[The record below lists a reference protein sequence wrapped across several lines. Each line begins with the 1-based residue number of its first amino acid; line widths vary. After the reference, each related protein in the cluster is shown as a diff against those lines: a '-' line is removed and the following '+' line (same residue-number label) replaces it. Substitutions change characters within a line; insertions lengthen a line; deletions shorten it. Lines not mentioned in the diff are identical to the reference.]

1 MQNRDMDIQERDI
14 DRERSLLNFRI
25 LDTDPEDSFDEL
37 ARLAAFVCKTPIALI
52 TFVDKQR
59 EWIKSAVGA
68 NIEKKEI
75 PLENSFGAKLISD
88 PEEFLSVI
96 NPKNDEILCAN
107 PLIKSIKDIGF
118 YAGVP
123 LLDLY
128 GNKIGS
134 LTVLGYKPKDLS
146 FEQLSLLKTI
156 ANQVMLLLEQR
167 KDNVEL
173 KTPVINLNKHEAVL
187 RPNGS
192 QEKTEDKDKFSVPQ
206 DKEGDAVRAIADNGA
221 HKEDLLSASLGEDD
235 LSVWVNQ
242 LETQSKQLVLLCEMD
257 ELLQAAN
264 NDQDIY
270 TIIKNYVQKLF
281 PNTDG
286 SLFVLND
293 PVNQLQDVVS
303 WGDEVRS
310 EHSFVPE
317 MCWGLRLGRV
327 HPGSSSSKELNCQH
341 ILEGD
346 PCNYLCAPLSAGSK
360 ALGLIYIQESAR
372 SKYDPEYES
381 LGSLDKQ
388 YILSTIAKHSGHALL
403 NLKHREKLGTQAV
416 YDSLTGLFNRR
427 YMEETLKRE
436 LSRVTR
442 KKNPLG
448 LILADIDHFK
458 RFNDS
463 YGHAAGDALLRSLGS
478 FLKEHVRR
486 EDIACR
492 YGGEEF
498 VLIMPESSL
507 ENTRRRAEQI
517 RKEIKQLRV
526 WHHGSLIN
534 SVNVSMG
541 VVVFS
546 EHGNSVETLLESA
559 DKALYR
565 AKKHGRDRIE
575 VA

>member
-1 MQNRDMDIQERDI
+1 MQNRDMNIERRET
-14 DRERSLLNFRI
+14 DRERSLLSFRI
-25 LDTDPEDSFDEL
+25 LDTEPEEAYDEL

-52 TFVDKQR
+52 TFIDKDR
-59 EWIKSAVGA
+59 EWIKSAVGIDI
-68 NIEKKEI
+68 NKRDI
-75 PLENSFGAKLISD
+75 PLESSFGSLLVSET
-88 PEEFLSVI
+88 EEFLSVFS
-96 NPKNDEILCAN
+96 PKSDKILCVN
-107 PLIKSIKDIGF
+107 PLIRSINDIDL

-123 LLDLY
+123 LVDLD
-128 GNKIGS
+128 GSKIGS

-156 ANQVMLLLEQR
+156 AKQVMVLLEQR
-167 KDNVEL
+167 KDRLEP
-173 KTPVINLNKHEAVL
+173 KAPVIDLTKHDPVSKPQTSHDE
-187 RPNGS
+187 
-192 QEKTEDKDKFSVPQ
+192 TEDTVRTVIEEDIE
-206 DKEGDAVRAIADNGA
+206 KEYVQAT
-221 HKEDLLSASLGEDD
+221 SLGEKD
-235 LSVWVNQ
+235 LSDWVNK

-264 NDQDIY
+264 SDQDIY
-270 TIIKNYVQKLF
+270 TIMKNYVLKLF
-281 PNTDG
+281 PNTTG
-286 SLFVLND
+286 ALFVLNEAL
-293 PVNQLQDVVS
+293 NLLQDVVT
-303 WGDEVRS
+303 WGEGERS
-310 EHSFVPE
+310 EHSFSPE
-317 MCWGLRLGRV
+317 MCWGLRLGRI
-327 HPGSSSSKELNCQH
+327 HSGTSSSKELYCQH
-341 ILEGD
+341 IVEGD
-346 PCNYLCAPLSAGSK
+346 PFNYLCAPISAGSK
-360 ALGLIYIQESAR
+360 ALGLIYIQEAGEP
-372 SKYDPEYES
+372 KNELEYEK

-388 YILSTIAKHSGHALL
+388 YILSTIAKHSGLAIS

-448 LILADIDHFK
+448 LIMADIDHFK

-478 FLKEHVRR
+478 FFKEHVRR

-517 RKEIKQLRV
+517 REEIKQLRI
-526 WHHGSLIN
+526 WHRGSLIN

-546 EHGNSVETLLESA
+546 EHGNSAESLLESA

-565 AKKHGRDRIE
+565 AKRQGRDRIE

>member
-1 MQNRDMDIQERDI
+1 MNIEGSVTEK
-14 DRERSLLNFRI
+14 ERSLLNFRI
-25 LDTDPEDSFDEL
+25 LDTEPEEAYDEL

-52 TFVDKQR
+52 TFIDKDR
-59 EWIKSAVGA
+59 EWIKSAVG
-68 NIEKKEI
+68 IDIGKREI
-75 PLENSFGAKLISD
+75 PLESSFGAKLISD
-88 PEEFLSVI
+88 PEEFLSVF
-96 NPKNDEILCAN
+96 NPKSDKILGVN
-107 PLIKSIKDIGF
+107 PLIRSIKDIDF
-118 YAGVP
+118 CAGVP
-123 LLDLY
+123 LTDL
-128 GNKIGS
+128 GGSKIGS
-134 LTVLGYKPKDLS
+134 LTILGYKPKDLS

-156 ANQVMLLLEQR
+156 AKQIMVLLEQR
-167 KDNVEL
+167 KDPPEL
-173 KTPVINLNKHEAVL
+173 KAPVIDFKKYDAASKPQTSKVNAEDEDKFTTPQDNEADTVRTVIERDLNKEYVPSISL
-187 RPNGS
+187 G
-192 QEKTEDKDKFSVPQ
+192 DKD
-206 DKEGDAVRAIADNGA
+206 
-221 HKEDLLSASLGEDD
+221 LSD
-235 LSVWVNQ
+235 WVNK

-264 NDQDIY
+264 SDQDIF
-270 TIIKNYVQKLF
+270 TIIKNYVQRLF
-281 PNTDG
+281 PNTSG
-286 SLFVLND
+286 ALFVLND
-293 PVNQLQDVVS
+293 PLNLIQDVVT
-303 WGDEVRS
+303 WGEGIRS
-310 EHSFVPE
+310 EHSFGPE
-317 MCWGLRLGRV
+317 MCWGLRLGRI
-327 HPGSSSSKELNCQH
+327 HSGTNSSKELYCQH
-341 ILEGD
+341 IAEGD
-346 PCNYLCAPLSAGSK
+346 PFNYLCAPLSAGSK
-360 ALGLIYIQESAR
+360 ALGLIYIQESEEPQF
-372 SKYDPEYES
+372 DLEYES
-381 LGSLDKQ
+381 LGNSNKQ
-388 YILSTIAKHSGHALL
+388 YILSTIAKHSGLALA

-448 LILADIDHFK
+448 LIMADIDHFK

-507 ENTRRRAEQI
+507 ENTRMRAEQI
-517 RKEIKQLRV
+517 REEIKQLRI

-546 EHGNSVETLLESA
+546 EHGNSAETLLESA

-565 AKKHGRDRIE
+565 AKRQGRDRIE
-575 VA
+575 IA

>member
-1 MQNRDMDIQERDI
+1 MQNRDMDIEGREI
-14 DRERSLLNFRI
+14 ERERSLLGFRI
-25 LDTDPEDSFDEL
+25 LDTEPEEVFDEL

-52 TFVDKQR
+52 TFIDKDR
-59 EWIKSAVGA
+59 EWIKSAVG
-68 NIEKKEI
+68 IDIDEREI
-75 PLENSFGAKLISD
+75 PRHCSFGARLISD
-88 PEEFLSVI
+88 TEGFLSVF
-96 NPKNDEILCAN
+96 NPTSDEILGKN
-107 PLIKSIKDIGF
+107 PLIRSIKDIGF
-118 YAGVP
+118 CAGVP
-123 LLDLY
+123 LVDLY
-128 GNKIGS
+128 ESKIGS

-156 ANQVMLLLEQR
+156 AKQVMVQLEQR
-167 KDNVEL
+167 RDRSEL
-173 KTPVINLNKHEAVL
+173 KAPVIDFKKHGVVSKPQAT
-187 RPNGS
+187 PDS
-192 QEKTEDKDKFSVPQ
+192 TEDKDIFTTPPDETKDTVRTVTKK
-206 DKEGDAVRAIADNGA
+206 DAKKEGVQRT
-221 HKEDLLSASLGEDD
+221 SLGEEEISD
-235 LSVWVNQ
+235 WVYK
-242 LETQSKQLVLLCEMD
+242 LEAQSKQLVLLCEMN

-264 NDQDIY
+264 SDQDIY
-270 TIIKNYVQKLF
+270 TIIKNYIRILF
-281 PNTDG
+281 PDTKG
-286 SLFVLND
+286 ALFVLND
-293 PVNQLQDVVS
+293 TLNLIQDVVT
-303 WGDEVRS
+303 WGEGVRS
-310 EHSFVPE
+310 ENSFTPE
-317 MCWGLRLGRV
+317 MCWGLRLGRI
-327 HPGSSSSKELNCQH
+327 HSGTSSSKELYCQH
-341 ILEGD
+341 IVAGN
-346 PCNYLCAPLSAGSK
+346 PFNYLCAPLSAGSK
-360 ALGLIYIQESAR
+360 ALGLIYIQESENP
-372 SKYDPEYES
+372 SYDLGYER
-381 LGSLDKQ
+381 LGSSGKQ
-388 YILSTIAKHSGHALL
+388 YILSTIAKHSGLALA
-403 NLKHREKLGTQAV
+403 NLKHRQHLGTQAV

-448 LILADIDHFK
+448 LIMADIDHFK

-517 RKEIKQLRV
+517 REEIKQLRI

-534 SVNVSMG
+534 SVNISMG

-565 AKKHGRDRIE
+565 AKRQGRDRIE